1 MYCYKIYFHPV
12 LINKHRWVSI
22 TSGWERK
29 KILISSKGVSKR
41 GCGLKFCVFVSI
53 NKCMKISLHFLKR
66 IKSKK
71 AKSQALL
78 CNGEVQLTH
87 TDKLQLFVLLIF
99 FFISFYSKTSI
110 QQVVSVWFTS
120 IYIIIIIS
128 IYIFLLKCSGQD
140 VMLAVW
146 ELATIQ
152 TVEHFYWFYKSINK
166 LQTSYKCQQPRQ
178 MIIGVIQGRCSQKV

>member
-1 MYCYKIYFHPV
+1 MALNSVY
-12 LINKHRWVSI
+12 LSQ
-22 TSGWERK
+22 
-29 KILISSKGVSKR
+29 
-41 GCGLKFCVFVSI
+41 SI
-53 NKCMKISLHFLKR
+53 NVWKYPCIFLSGLNQR
-66 IKSKK
+66 RQK
-71 AKSQALL
+71 AKPSCAMVKFSSPIQIS
-78 CNGEVQLTH
+78 CNY
-87 TDKLQLFVLLIF
+87 LFYLY

-140 VMLAVW
+140 VMLAAW